1 MHKTAGFKDMT
12 YTYIYYESTQV
23 RVWWINWI
31 APILQQM
38 LLAILIFTITT
49 YQMDVER
56 SAMNSGKR
64 VQTEYSIWRL
74 MKVQKRKGNQVELN
88 WKGKNVKKIY
98 HQKTQQSASKH
109 QLL

>member
-1 MHKTAGFKDMT
+1 MHKTAGFQDMT
-12 YTYIYYESTQV
+12 YTYIYIKSTQV

-88 WKGKNVKKIY
+88 WKGKNVKKNLPP
-98 HQKTQQSASKH
+98 KDSAIS
-109 QLL
+109 